1 MRIRQEKIVEE
12 LKAAGV
18 MVRLYDGGARDV
30 EPDEASVQANLDM
43 PDNWNGGSTG
53 NPIGMPEGYTFEK
66 DEQGLCLNKNKK
78 KRKNARPPLL
88 QCGID
93 GCTFECK
100 LSGHLKQHKMHVHDI
115 GIVWHH
121 CGINGCTY
129 KAKNSSNLKQHK
141 SDVHEIGVT
150 WHHCD
155 VNGCTFK
162 SKRKFIL
169 KTHKRRMH

>member
-1 MRIRQEKIVEE
+1 MRFRREKIVEE

-78 KRKNARPPLL
+78 KRKGARPPLL
-88 QCGID
+88 
-93 GCTFECK
+93 
-100 LSGHLKQHKMHVHDI
+100 
-115 GIVWHH
+115 H
-121 CGINGCTY
+121 CGINGCKY
-129 KAKNSSNLKQHK
+129 KTKDSGNLKKHK
-141 SDVHEIGVT
+141 MHVHNIGVT

-155 VNGCTFK
+155 VAGCQYK
-162 SKRKFIL
+162 AKQKGDL
-169 KTHKRRMH
+169 KKHKRIKHK

>member
-88 QCGID
+88 RCD
-93 GCTFECK
+93 VAGCTFECK
-100 LSGHLKQHKMHVHDI
+100 LSGNLKKHKSDVHDI
-115 GIVWHH
+115 DVIWHH
-121 CGINGCTY
+121 CDVVGCKF
-129 KAKNSSNLKQHK
+129 KAKQSSNLKQHK
-141 SDVHEIGVT
+141 SNVHDIGVV
-150 WHHCD
+150 WHHCG

-162 SKRKFIL
+162 AKTTGNL
-169 KTHKRRMH
+169 KKHKKSMH

>member
-1 MRIRQEKIVEE
+1 MEE

-18 MVRLYDGGARDV
+18 MVRLYDGGTRDV

-88 QCGID
+88 QCD
-93 GCTFECK
+93 VVGCKF
-100 LSGHLKQHKMHVHDI
+100 
-115 GIVWHH
+115 
-121 CGINGCTY
+121 

-141 SDVHEIGVT
+141 SNVHDIGVI

-155 VNGCTFK
+155 VAGCTFK
-162 SKRKFIL
+162 SKHGGHL
-169 KTHKRRMH
+169 KRHKMNVHNIGVS